1 MKKFLLL
8 VFNLIVV
15 VFLVVP
21 VNFSAFGEDDPDLA
35 QKTQRLLEIQQE
47 QVRIQQELA
56 NISSQKKTLKNQI
69 SSFDKQ
75 ISLTRLQV
83 EETETRLDTTT
94 TKLGVLTSEIGDLTT
109 KINDLE
115 SSIDDLSVVLVERIK
130 ATYKTSNYPLLEAML
145 TSEDV
150 TQYMGRLKYLQIVQ
164 AHDKKLLSQMQ
175 TAQAS
180 YKTEK
185 TDLEEKKVEVEALKK
200 EIEAEKIKLEAQKAK
215 LESQRADKQRLLEI
229 TKNDEARYQKIL
241 SEIRAEQSAIRGVI
255 SQFIKG
261 ALPVGADIKRGQV
274 LGIQGSTGMSTGDHV
289 HFGVYVKCGDNW
301 CDTNPQPYLDSGQ
314 LSWPLD
320 SHTISQEYG
329 YTDFAQSS
337 GFYANNF
344 HNGLDMYGPSG
355 SPVKAGA
362 DGKVSYSVDVY
373 GGKGALVVHNDS
385 LMTIYWHL
393 Q

>member
-8 VFNLIVV
+8 TFGLILV
-15 VFLVVP
+15 VFLVIP
-21 VNFSAFGEDDPDLA
+21 VNFTAFGEDPDLT
-35 QKTQRLLEIQQE
+35 QQTQRLLEIQQE
-47 QVRIQQELA
+47 QLKIQQELA
-56 NISSQKKTLKNQI
+56 KVFSQKKTLKNQI
-69 SSFDKQ
+69 ASFDNQ
-75 ISLTRLQV
+75 ISLTRLQI
-83 EETETRLDTTT
+83 EETETRLATT
-94 TKLGVLTSEIGDLTT
+94 TKKLEVLNSEIGDLTT
-109 KINDLE
+109 KIDDLGA
-115 SSIDDLSVVLVERIK
+115 SIDDLSVVLVERIK
-130 ATYKTSNYPLLEAML
+130 ATYKTSNYPLLEAMM

-150 TQYMGRLKYLQIVQ
+150 TDYMGRLKYLQVVQ

-185 TDLEEKKVEVEALKK
+185 SDLENKKVEVEALKK
-200 EIEAEKIKLEAQKAK
+200 EIESEKIKLESQKAK
-215 LESQRADKQRLLEI
+215 LESQRADKQKLLVI
-229 TKNDEARYQKIL
+229 TQNDEARYQKIL
-241 SEIRAEQSAIRGVI
+241 SEIRAEQSAIQSVI

-261 ALPVGADIKRGQV
+261 SLPAGAAVNRGDV
-274 LGIQGSTGMSTGDHV
+274 IGIQGSTGMSTGDHV
-289 HFGVYVKCGDNW
+289 HFGVYIKCGNNW
-301 CDTNPQPYLDSGQ
+301 CDTNPHPYLDSGQ
-314 LSWPLD
+314 LSWPID

-355 SPVKAGA
+355 SAVKAGA

-373 GGKGALVVHNDS
+373 GGKGALVVHSDS